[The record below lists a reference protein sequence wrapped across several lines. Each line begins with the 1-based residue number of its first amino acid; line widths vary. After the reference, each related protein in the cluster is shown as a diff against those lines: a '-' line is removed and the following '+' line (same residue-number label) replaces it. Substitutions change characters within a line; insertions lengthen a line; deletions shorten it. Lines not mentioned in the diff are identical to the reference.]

1 MQLAEFIS
9 ENYKDNEYIAKMNIQ
24 ANRHNVST
32 YHYQSANLDIAPD
45 EVDTYM
51 SMNPMTWKDRK
62 ISRDKQH
69 VGALRWLYVDLDIYR
84 SDYSELTKEQIL
96 WNLEEDY
103 FGIKMPHPTYVVDS
117 GRGMYL
123 LWRIDEHKLAYP
135 RWVKVQNYLTN
146 LLLEYGADASVVSDS
161 ARVLRAIG
169 SINSKSNTRVDI
181 MRGYTMR
188 VYTLYDIMTQYM
200 IDVKI
205 SKESKKKST
214 ENSHKNNKIIYFNT
228 PYTLI
233 NSRLIDLERLFV
245 MHRDYDNSHREC
257 ILFLYRYWTLCV
269 TDDIELALNKTIE
282 LNNRIVHK
290 LPIKEVV
297 KATKSAE
304 KYYKN
309 NQSIKFTNSKL
320 IDFLAISENEM
331 KDLRTIIS
339 NKEKLN
345 RKKVRNRK
353 YYVSK
358 LKCAGKD
365 TKEIAIRRRR
375 IKEIQYINEGKR
387 VQEIC
392 SLLNIS
398 KSTFYEDKKFL
409 SSLTEN
415 EINDIIINEK
425 IIEINKENGIKNTYE
440 TNSSIIPENS
450 AHVLSVRSTIY
461 SGGGGAYELASIF
474 ASNDK
479 ESDLDTVDLEHLR
492 SG

>member
-1 MQLAEFIS
+1 MQLAEFIH

-32 YHYQSANLDIAPD
+32 YHFQSANLALVPG
-45 EVDTYM
+45 EVDTYI
-51 SMNPMTWKDRK
+51 SMNPMSWKDRK
-62 ISRDKQH
+62 IKRDKQH
-69 VGALRWLYVDLDIYR
+69 VSALRWLYVDLDIYR

-103 FGIKMPHPTYVVDS
+103 FGTRMPHPTYIVDS

-146 LLLEYGADASVVSDS
+146 LLLEYGADTSVVSDS
-161 ARVLRAIG
+161 ARVLRAVG

-181 MRGYTMR
+181 MRAYTMR

-200 IDVKI
+200 INIKI
-205 SKESKKKST
+205 SNKSKKKT
-214 ENSHKNNKIIYFNT
+214 TKNSYKNNKIIYYNT

-245 MHRDYDNSHREC
+245 MHRDCDNSHREC

-269 TDDIELALNKTIE
+269 SDDTELALNKTIE
-282 LNNRIVHK
+282 LNNRITHK
-290 LPIKEVV
+290 LPLKEVI

-309 NQSIKFTNSKL
+309 NQSLKFTNLKL

-345 RKKVRNRK
+345 RKKDRNRK
-353 YYVSK
+353 NYLAK
-358 LKCAGKD
+358 LKFDGKD
-365 TKEIAIRRRR
+365 TKEVEIKKRR
-375 IKEIQYINEGKR
+375 IKEIQYINEGKK

-409 SSLTEN
+409 SSLSEN
-415 EINDIIINEK
+415 EVNEIIISEK
-425 IIEINKENGIKNTYE
+425 IIEINKKNNIKDTDK
-440 TNSSIIPENS
+440 TNNSMIPENS

-461 SGGGGAYELASIF
+461 SGEIDFEL
-474 ASNDK
+474 D
-479 ESDLDTVDLEHLR
+479 ELDTILSFKQLDYVHYIR
-492 SG
+492 FG

>member
-9 ENYKDNEYIAKMNIQ
+9 ENYKNNEYIAKMNIQ

-32 YHYQSANLDIAPD
+32 YHYQSANLAIAPD
-45 EVDTYM
+45 EVDTYI
-51 SMNPMTWKDRK
+51 SMNPMSWKDRK
-62 ISRDKQH
+62 IKRDKQH
-69 VGALRWLYVDLDIYR
+69 VSALRWLYVDLDIYR
-84 SDYSELTKEQIL
+84 SDYSKLTKEQIL

-103 FGIKMPHPTYVVDS
+103 FGTKMPHPNYVIDS

-146 LLLEYGADASVVSDS
+146 MLLEFGADTSVVSDS

-181 MRGYTMR
+181 IRGYTMR
-188 VYTLYDIMTQYM
+188 VYTLYDIMKQYM

-205 SKESKKKST
+205 SNKCKKKS
-214 ENSHKNNKIIYFNT
+214 NNKNNKIIYFNT
-228 PYTLI
+228 PYPLL
-233 NSRLIDLERLFV
+233 NARLIDLERLFV
-245 MHRDYDNSHREC
+245 MHRDCDNSHREC
-257 ILFLYRYWTLCV
+257 ILFLYRYWTLCI
-269 TDDIELALNKTIE
+269 TDDLELALNKTIE
-282 LNNRIVHK
+282 LNNRIIHK
-290 LPIKEVV
+290 LPIKEVI

-309 NQSIKFTNSKL
+309 NQALKFTNSKL
-320 IDFLAISENEM
+320 IDFLAISDTEM

-345 RKKVRNRK
+345 RKKDRNRRN
-353 YYVSK
+353 YLSK
-358 LKCAGKD
+358 LKCDGKD
-365 TKEIAIRRRR
+365 TKDFAIRKRR
-375 IKEIQYINEGKR
+375 IKEIQYMNEGKK

-398 KSTFYEDKKFL
+398 KSTFYEDRKVL
-409 SSLTEN
+409 SNFSEN
-415 EINDIIINEK
+415 EINEIIISEK
-425 IIEINKENGIKNTYE
+425 IIEISKENNINNVDKVN
-440 TNSSIIPENS
+440 NFKIPENS
-450 AHVLSVRSTIY
+450 AHVLRVRSTIY
-461 SGGGGAYELASIF
+461 SGEDSSELDIIFSSTEVDASVHI
-474 ASNDK
+474 
-479 ESDLDTVDLEHLR
+479 R

>member
-9 ENYKDNEYIAKMNIQ
+9 ENYKNNEYIAKMNIQ

-32 YHYQSANLDIAPD
+32 YHYQSANLAIAPD
-45 EVDTYM
+45 EVDTYI
-51 SMNPMTWKDRK
+51 SMNPMSWKDRK
-62 ISRDKQH
+62 IKRDKQH
-69 VGALRWLYVDLDIYR
+69 VSALRWLYVDLDIYR

-103 FGIKMPHPTYVVDS
+103 FGTKMPHPNCVIDS

-146 LLLEYGADASVVSDS
+146 MLLEFGADTSVVSDS

-181 MRGYTMR
+181 IRRYTMR
-188 VYTLYDIMTQYM
+188 VYTLYDIMKQYM

-205 SKESKKKST
+205 SNKCKKKS
-214 ENSHKNNKIIYFNT
+214 NKNVHRNNKIIYFNT
-228 PYTLI
+228 PYTLL
-233 NSRLIDLERLFV
+233 NARLIDLERLFV
-245 MHRDYDNSHREC
+245 MHRDCDNSHREC
-257 ILFLYRYWTLCV
+257 ILFLYRYWTLCI
-269 TDDIELALNKTIE
+269 TDDLELALNKTIE
-282 LNNRIVHK
+282 LNNRIIHK
-290 LPIKEVV
+290 LPIKEVI

-309 NQSIKFTNSKL
+309 NQALKFTNSKL
-320 IDFLAISENEM
+320 IDFLAISDTEM

-345 RKKVRNRK
+345 RKKDRNRRN
-353 YYVSK
+353 YLSK
-358 LKCAGKD
+358 LKCDGKD
-365 TKEIAIRRRR
+365 TKDVAIRKRR
-375 IKEIQYINEGKR
+375 IKEIQYMNEGKK

-398 KSTFYEDKKFL
+398 KSTFYEDRKVL
-409 SSLTEN
+409 SNFSEN
-415 EINDIIINEK
+415 EINEIIISEK
-425 IIEINKENGIKNTYE
+425 IIEISKENNINNVDKVN
-440 TNSSIIPENS
+440 NFKIPENS
-450 AHVLSVRSTIY
+450 AHVLRVRSTIY
-461 SGGGGAYELASIF
+461 SGEDSSELDIIFSSTEVDASVHI
-474 ASNDK
+474 
-479 ESDLDTVDLEHLR
+479 R

>member
-9 ENYKDNEYIAKMNIQ
+9 ENYKNNEYIAKMNIQ

-32 YHYQSANLDIAPD
+32 YHYQSANLAIAPD
-45 EVDTYM
+45 EVDTYI
-51 SMNPMTWKDRK
+51 SMNPMSWKDRK
-62 ISRDKQH
+62 IKRDKQH
-69 VGALRWLYVDLDIYR
+69 VSALRWLYVDLDIYR

-103 FGIKMPHPTYVVDS
+103 FGTKMPHPNYVIDS

-146 LLLEYGADASVVSDS
+146 MLLEFGADTSVVSDS

-181 MRGYTMR
+181 IRGYTMR
-188 VYTLYDIMTQYM
+188 VYTLYDIMKQYM

-205 SKESKKKST
+205 SNKCKKKS
-214 ENSHKNNKIIYFNT
+214 NNKNNKIIYFNT
-228 PYTLI
+228 PYTLL
-233 NSRLIDLERLFV
+233 NARLIDLERLFV
-245 MHRDYDNSHREC
+245 MHRDCDNSHREC
-257 ILFLYRYWTLCV
+257 ILFLYRYWTLCI
-269 TDDIELALNKTIE
+269 TDDLELALNKTIE
-282 LNNRIVHK
+282 LNNRIIHK
-290 LPIKEVV
+290 LPIKEVI

-309 NQSIKFTNSKL
+309 NQALKFTNSKL
-320 IDFLAISENEM
+320 IDFLAISDTEM

-345 RKKVRNRK
+345 RKKDRNRRN
-353 YYVSK
+353 YLSK
-358 LKCAGKD
+358 LKCDGKD
-365 TKEIAIRRRR
+365 TKDFAIRKRR
-375 IKEIQYINEGKR
+375 IKEIQYMNEGKK

-398 KSTFYEDKKFL
+398 KSTFYEDRKVL
-409 SSLTEN
+409 SNFSKN
-415 EINDIIINEK
+415 EINEIIISEK
-425 IIEINKENGIKNTYE
+425 IIEISKENNINNVDKVN
-440 TNSSIIPENS
+440 NFKIPENS
-450 AHVLSVRSTIY
+450 AHVLRVRSTIY
-461 SGGGGAYELASIF
+461 SGEDSSELDILFSSTEVDASVHI
-474 ASNDK
+474 
-479 ESDLDTVDLEHLR
+479 R